1 MAEVEVVDVEVAL
14 SEYFAGNDNDSG
26 VSQWGCGWQLLSWSG
41 KDIRIILE
49 DDSGMIQPALH
60 NIIVYAMIVIT

>member
-1 MAEVEVVDVEVAL
+1 MFDVEVAL

-26 VSQWGCGWQLLSWSG
+26 VSQWAGGWQALSWSG

-49 DDSGMIQPALH
+49 DDSRGYRVTKPA
-60 NIIVYAMIVIT
+60 

>member
-1 MAEVEVVDVEVAL
+1 MASL

-26 VSQWGCGWQLLSWSG
+26 VSQWAGGWQALSWSG

-49 DDSGMIQPALH
+49 DDSRGYRVTKPA
-60 NIIVYAMIVIT
+60 